1 MTTHDL
7 ADLIFPN
14 IDKTIEDYEAIY
26 PERTLEEGA
35 KVTRFAPSPTGFM
48 HIGNFLSAVI
58 DYVLAKNSNGVFY
71 LRNED
76 TDKTR
81 EVENAVQSIMK
92 ILDQYHLNPEE
103 YEYDGKTVGHYGPYI
118 QSERKEIYH
127 AFIKHLIEIG
137 RAYPCFCTKETLEEQ
152 RKNQEMDKERTGYY
166 GDYAFC
172 RSLTI
177 EEQIE
182 KIKAGVPYVIRF
194 KSSGDFEKKFLFDD
208 LVKGR
213 IELPE
218 NDQDVPI
225 MKSDNQLPTYHF
237 AHLVDDHLMRTT
249 HVVRGEE
256 WLSSVPL
263 HIDLFK
269 AFGFKPPK
277 YIHIPLI
284 MKKDEE
290 TGNARKI
297 SKRKDPEASM
307 QYYEEKGYPTLAV
320 IEAIMTI
327 ANSNYEEWHQ
337 GHPDLPFTAFPFS
350 PKKMSSS
357 GAYFDLE
364 KLDNLS
370 KNYISKLTKEEVYE
384 QVLAWA
390 RKYDFDFAQHL
401 EQEKERSLAIFNI
414 EREQKKPRKDFVH
427 WSGVKQQIAYLYDDY
442 FFQDAKK
449 TYQDLQDEEEESDL
463 IEAYAKEYHPFA
475 TESEWFEHIKN
486 FAIAHHYA
494 PSPKMYQED
503 PSLYKGHVGMICEAL
518 RHIITGRRET
528 PNLYQILNIIGPE
541 GLMKRIQFYQNR
553 KK

>member
-1 MTTHDL
+1 MTSKDL

-14 IDKTIEDYEAIY
+14 IDKTIEDYEKMY
-26 PERTLEEGA
+26 PERDLEEGA

-58 DYVLAKNSNGVFY
+58 DYVLAKNSKGVFY

-81 EVENAVQSIMK
+81 EVENAVSSIMK
-92 ILDQYHLNPEE
+92 ILSTYDLYPDE
-103 YEYDGKTVGHYGPYI
+103 YEFQEETKGNYGPYI

-137 RAYPCFCTKETLEEQ
+137 RAYPCFCTRETLEEQ

-194 KSSGDFEKKFLFDD
+194 KSSGDFEKKFIFDD

-263 HIDLFK
+263 HIDLFRS
-269 AFGFKPPK
+269 FGFRPPK

-284 MKKDEE
+284 LKKDEE

-297 SKRKDPEASM
+297 SKRKDKEASM
-307 QYYEEKGYPTLAV
+307 SYYEEKGYPTYAV

-337 GHPDLPFTAFPFS
+337 AHPEKNFTDFPFS

-364 KLDNLS
+364 KLDNIS
-370 KNYISKLTKEEVYE
+370 KNYISSLTKEEVYNG
-384 QVLAWA
+384 VLSWTK
-390 RKYDFDFAQHL
+390 KYDADFCKHL
-401 EQEKERSLAIFNI
+401 EGEKEKSLAIFNI
-414 EREQKKPRKDFVH
+414 EREQKKPRKDYIN
-427 WSGVKQQIAYLYDDY
+427 WSSIKSQVSYFYEDY
-442 FFQDAKK
+442 FYEDKEK
-449 TYQDLQDEEEESDL
+449 TYQELEEVENVEL
-463 IEAYAKEYHPFA
+463 LKEYASTYQDYP
-475 TESEWFEHIKN
+475 TENEW
-486 FAIAHHYA
+486 
-494 PSPKMYQED
+494 
-503 PSLYKGHVGMICEAL
+503 L
-518 RHIITGRRET
+518 R
-528 PNLYQILNIIGPE
+528 Q
-541 GLMKRIQFYQNR
+541 
-553 KK
+553 